1 MAQISPGPCIF
12 PALLEH
18 KEVFHEPSQP
28 LRRRR
33 LQPQRNSPPQR
44 VAPPHQLNTT
54 KETSPRQ
61 HNSLQPGYTP
71 PDDENNRNGTDENR
85 PVDID
90 FITIIPPGSDDATT
104 ITSTL
109 PLRSRIARF
118 IAWGYLVLGAVYASS
133 LVFRFAQFAAGENPS
148 LGRIFAVGFAII
160 PIYLILKVLIPGC
173 CDVVNILF
181 LSIIDCWP
189 AALTFQEFL
198 DQLGTEVSLDYT
210 RAILQKINLPEVA
223 AIIPRRPH
231 LEVYVYSTI
240 YVVTYFACFF
250 FSPAAS
256 LIKAIFWKV
265 QAGFFVL
272 FLAYL
277 FTNLCIRSQ
286 QPAPNR

>member
-1 MAQISPGPCIF
+1 MNHPNPFGAGGFSLSGT
-12 PALLEH
+12 
-18 KEVFHEPSQP
+18 
-28 LRRRR
+28 LRLR
-33 LQPQRNSPPQR
+33 
-44 VAPPHQLNTT
+44 A
-54 KETSPRQ
+54 SPRPT
-61 HNSLQPGYTP
+61 NSTPPKKRRPASTTPSSPVIPP
-71 PDDENNRNGTDENR
+71 PDDENNRNGTDKNR
-85 PVDID
+85 PIDID
-90 FITIIPPGSDDATT
+90 FITIIPPGSDDA

-133 LVFRFAQFAAGENPS
+133 LVFRFTQFAAGEDPS

-240 YVVTYFACFF
+240 YIVTYFACFF

-256 LIKAIFWKV
+256 LISAIFWKV
-265 QAGFFVL
+265 QAAVLIL
-272 FLAYL
+272 FLTYL
-277 FTNLCIRSQ
+277 LTYSQ